1 MYEIK
6 EANQECH
13 LLLSY
18 EALLQRLQAE
28 TPIELC
34 FGTRA
39 IGIDNIG
46 TDRAHYYTAEKVRLK
61 SKEELCTLHSP
72 SVVHN
77 VVF

>member
-1 MYEIK
+1 MS
-6 EANQECH
+6 H
-13 LLLSY
+13 

-39 IGIDNIG
+39 IGINN
-46 TDRAHYYTAEKVRLK
+46 TDRAHYHTAEKVRLNSGLSFYK
-61 SKEELCTLHSP
+61 KLCTLHP
-72 SVVHN
+72 PGVLVVHN